1 MYKRQLPTILGV
13 TVVPIPAWIIS
24 GVFDLLATTVVVA
37 FTAASALVLYLDLR
51 VRKEGIDLEVAMSR
65 VFPDKGSSI
74 AGLRDG

>member
-1 MYKRQLPTILGV
+1 MCIRDS
-13 TVVPIPAWIIS
+13 IS